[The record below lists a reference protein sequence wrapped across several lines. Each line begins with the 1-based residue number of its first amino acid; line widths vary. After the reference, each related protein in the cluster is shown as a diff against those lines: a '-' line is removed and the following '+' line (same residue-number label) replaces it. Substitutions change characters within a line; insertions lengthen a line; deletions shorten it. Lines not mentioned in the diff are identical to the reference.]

1 MQMLYIV
8 CYAVEHHFQ
17 EYEYKTIIHVLVASE
32 KPHKSRENQFLSRNI
47 SY

>member
-8 CYAVEHHFQ
+8 CCAVEHHFQ
-17 EYEYKTIIHVLVASE
+17 EYEYKTIIHALVTSE
-32 KPHKSRENQFLSRNI
+32 KPHKSRKNQFLSRNI